1 MLRGM
6 SALELLAGTYATHAL
21 TVGAIGGL
29 TLGMMTRTARGHTGL
44 PLVADGYELTAFLLI
59 QLAAIVRVVGGMM
72 SPGSYLTSIQLSG
85 LLWSAAF
92 GLYAVRYWPVLTRP
106 RLDGKPG

>member
-1 MLRGM
+1 
-6 SALELLAGTYATHAL
+6 
-21 TVGAIGGL
+21 
-29 TLGMMTRTARGHTGL
+29 MTRVARGHTGR
-44 PLVADGYELTAFLLI
+44 PLVADGHEFAMFLLLQVAAVVRVFGGMAAPELTLSS
-59 QLAAIVRVVGGMM
+59 V
-72 SPGSYLTSIQLSG
+72 QLSG